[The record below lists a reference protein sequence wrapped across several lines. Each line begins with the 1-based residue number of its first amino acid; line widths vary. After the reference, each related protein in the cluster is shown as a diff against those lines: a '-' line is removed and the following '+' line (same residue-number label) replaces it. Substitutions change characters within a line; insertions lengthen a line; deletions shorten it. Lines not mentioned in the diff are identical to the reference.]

1 MKHFTKAFILCV
13 TMVLLCMT
21 MSLSTMANEPVIT
34 EIVVGKTQNPTTN
47 APYTLDE
54 AWAMAQTNG
63 TDQVEVVLE
72 SDNETYTDN
81 LALACTEGKKTTIRL
96 VENITTTSTAIVEKN
111 CDLTIDLAGYTL
123 SVHHQTGIH
132 TTANLAFIT
141 SADGGKVE
149 NMMSYPLFS
158 FAPDGTLSFG
168 NENYVLTLS
177 GGKLVGESEVEARA
191 SFTNVHFDGVSLDV
205 SRAPGIAIE
214 MNEGC
219 TFDTNGALGITAF
232 GKGFTSENITI
243 CDNFVLART
252 EEADTYAI
260 LPFADAVKISFLIE
274 GENTTSYYKKG
285 VVVRSPSLERYSV
298 TINGNHYYL
307 VIDDT
312 VQEYAIED
320 ATYTAH
326 YTGGAQISANYS
338 LNTAIDFHA
347 YIPATDEITHIDGV
361 EVSKIEAVVVNKD
374 RYYVITSPFLAPKDA
389 QQSLKIALTVNLGQ
403 KTVTVDRYVSIVGYA
418 EAAMESN
425 LGPEITSLILH
436 TMDYINKASI
446 YFGGESSERIEQL
459 LRENN
464 FTPYVWE
471 AKNVKEIGTYENLRG
486 ACIDLNQQ
494 PGFVFYVRADYEGD
508 VLVNGKV
515 YNQYSDIVTMGGQSL
530 KYIVVQVPA
539 NQMLDDLTV
548 VAGND
553 TLIYNL
559 DTYIAGRAPTEPYAH
574 ALYGYVYACKNY
586 IA

>member
-21 MSLSTMANEPVIT
+21 MSLSTLANEPVIT
-34 EIVVGKTQNPTTN
+34 EIVVGKTQNPQTN

-54 AWAMAQTNG
+54 AWTLAQTNG
-63 TDQVEVVLE
+63 TDKVEVILE
-72 SDNETYTDN
+72 SDNETYADN
-81 LALACTEGKKTTIRL
+81 LALACTDGKKTTLRFL
-96 VENITTTSTAIVEKN
+96 ENITTTSTAIVGKS
-111 CDLTIDLAGYTL
+111 CYLTMDLAGYTL
-123 SVHHQTGIH
+123 TVHHQIGIH
-132 TTANLAFIT
+132 TQAKLTLIT
-141 SADGGKVE
+141 SSPGGKVE
-149 NMMSYPLFS
+149 NLMKHPLFS
-158 FAPDGTLSFG
+158 FAPNGTLSVG
-168 NENYVLTLS
+168 NDNHVLTLS

-191 SFTNVHFDGVSLDV
+191 SFTNVHFEGVSLDV
-205 SRAPGIAIE
+205 SRAPGIAIA

-260 LPFADAVKISFLIE
+260 LPSADTVNISFFIE
-274 GENTTSYYKKG
+274 GESMSSYYKKG
-285 VVVRSPSLERYSV
+285 VLVRSPSLEKYSV
-298 TINGNHYYL
+298 TINSNHYYL
-307 VIDDT
+307 TTDEPI
-312 VQEYAIED
+312 QEYATQD

-361 EVSKIEAVVVNKD
+361 GISKHESVIVGGA
-374 RYYVITSPFLAPKDA
+374 RYYVITFPLLAPKDA
-389 QQSLKIALTVNLGQ
+389 QDSLKIVLTVNLGQ
-403 KTVTVDRYVSIVGYA
+403 KTVTVDRYVSIIGYA
-418 EAAMESN
+418 EAAVENN
-425 LGPEITSLILH
+425 LDAETLHLILQ

-446 YFGGESSERIEQL
+446 YFGGESSERIEKL
-459 LRENN
+459 LRDNN

-486 ACIDLNQQ
+486 ACIDLNQK

-539 NQMLDDLTV
+539 NQMIDDITV
-548 VAGND
+548 VAGED
-553 TLIYNL
+553 TLVYNL
-559 DTYIAGRAPTEPYAH
+559 DTYIAGRASTEPYAH